1 MCARHLML
9 TGSCLL
15 RLLAGGRRLHGST
28 GCSSVQAPCC
38 KLEALAAALAAGCM
52 HTRASSCRRLALPCS
67 AAAAPTPAARDAV
80 SHLCSCSLH
89 KLGSRLPLNQHS
101 TTRHCPNCTAH
112 ALPPHPPPPTHAP
125 TPQVIGI
132 LAFFKYGATRF
143 LIGHTNMGVAWL
155 FNTLFSLA
163 LVAGSSFLV
172 VGFAPSAQGSGVPE
186 VMAYLNGC
194 LIPKV
199 CTRCWP

>member
-1 MCARHLML
+1 MTAPRSRCHAHLP
-9 TGSCLL
+9 G
-15 RLLAGGRRLHGST
+15 
-28 GCSSVQAPCC
+28 C
-38 KLEALAAALAAGCM
+38 KLAALAAASYSWHIIG
-52 HTRASSCRRLALPCS
+52 
-67 AAAAPTPAARDAV
+67 PA
-80 SHLCSCSLH
+80 SCSTHITQLLPQALH
-89 KLGSRLPLNQHS
+89 HHLLSPHQHKPHP
-101 TTRHCPNCTAH
+101 TRH
-112 ALPPHPPPPTHAP
+112 P

-199 CTRCWP
+199 GGLLATARASALVAAELRCCV